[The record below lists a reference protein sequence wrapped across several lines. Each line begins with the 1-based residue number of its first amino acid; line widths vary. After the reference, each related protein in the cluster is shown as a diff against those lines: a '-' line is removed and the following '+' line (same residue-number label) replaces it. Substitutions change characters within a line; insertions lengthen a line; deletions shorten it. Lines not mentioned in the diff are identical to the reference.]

1 MQLSILRA
9 VTTTPERIIEV
20 ALDLF
25 SERGYEATSMRD
37 IASALG
43 LSPGAFYHHF
53 PSKEAVLVAVCLPLV
68 DGMVRFAEEAKHTP
82 DVGVAML
89 EPYLDVLLAHG
100 RLLRLV
106 AGDVAVY
113 RVDEIGPPIR
123 EAAETIQV
131 ALETSTG
138 ADPLVVGCAL
148 GALHGGAQA
157 YVGEGADSA
166 EARSLIL
173 RSVQLL
179 LKESS

>member
-1 MQLSILRA
+1 M
-9 VTTTPERIIEV
+9 EV

-25 SERGYEATSMRD
+25 SEQGYDATSMRD
-37 IASALG
+37 IAAALG

-53 PSKEAVLVAVCLPLV
+53 PSKEAVLIAVCLPLV
-68 DGMVRFAEEAKHTP
+68 DGMVRFAEEARETP

-89 EPYLDVLLAHG
+89 EPYLDVLLANG

-106 AGDVAVY
+106 ARDFAVV
-113 RVDEIGPPIR
+113 RVPDIGPPIR

-138 ADPLVVGCAL
+138 ADPLVVGCAI

-157 YVGEGADSA
+157 YVGDEAGAA

-179 LKESS
+179 LKEST

>member
-1 MQLSILRA
+1 M
-9 VTTTPERIIEV
+9 EV

-25 SERGYEATSMRD
+25 SDQGYEATSMRD
-37 IASALG
+37 IAAALG

-53 PSKEAVLVAVCLPLV
+53 PSKEAVLIAVCLPLV
-68 DGMVRFAEEAKHTP
+68 DGMVRFAEEARETP

-106 AGDVAVY
+106 ASDLAVIRVA
-113 RVDEIGPPIR
+113 DIGPPIR
-123 EAAETIQV
+123 DAAETIQD
-131 ALETSTG
+131 ALEKSTG
-138 ADPLVVGCAL
+138 ADPLVVGCAM

-157 YVGEGADSA
+157 HDPDRYSAD
-166 EARSLIL
+166 EARTVIL

>member
-1 MQLSILRA
+1 M
-9 VTTTPERIIEV
+9 TTTPERIIEV

-25 SERGYEATSMRD
+25 SEQGYEATSMRH
-37 IASALG
+37 IAAALG

-68 DGMVRFAEEAKHTP
+68 DGMVRFAEEAKATP

-106 AGDVAVY
+106 AGDVAVF
-113 RVDEIGPPIR
+113 RVPDIGPPIR
-123 EAAETIQV
+123 EASETIKQ

-138 ADPLVVGCAL
+138 ADPLVVGCAI

-157 YVGEGADSA
+157 FVGEEDDAPI
-166 EARSLIL
+166 ARSLIL

>member
-1 MQLSILRA
+1 M
-9 VTTTPERIIEV
+9 EV

-25 SERGYEATSMRD
+25 AEQGYEATSMRD
-37 IASALG
+37 IAAALG

-68 DGMVRFAEEAKHTP
+68 DGMVRFADEAKATP
-82 DVGVAML
+82 EAGAAML

-106 AGDVAVY
+106 ASDSAVFRVA
-113 RVDEIGPPIR
+113 DIGPPIR
-123 EAAETIQV
+123 EAAETIQE
-131 ALETSTG
+131 ALERSTG
-138 ADPLVVGCAL
+138 ADPLVVGCAI

-157 YVGEGADSA
+157 YVGDADGAA
-166 EARSLIL
+166 AARSLIL

-179 LKESS
+179 LKES

>member
-1 MQLSILRA
+1 M
-9 VTTTPERIIEV
+9 EV

-25 SERGYEATSMRD
+25 SEQGYEATSMRD
-37 IASALG
+37 IAAGLG

-68 DGMVRFAEEAKHTP
+68 EGMVRFAEEAKATP
-82 DVGVAML
+82 EAGVAMV
-89 EPYLDVLLAHG
+89 EPYLDVLLAHAG
-100 RLLRLV
+100 LLRLV
-106 AGDVAVY
+106 ASDSAVFRVA
-113 RVDEIGPPIR
+113 DIGPPIR
-123 EAAETIQV
+123 VAAETIST

-138 ADPLVVGCAL
+138 ADPLVVGCAM

-157 YVGEGADSA
+157 FDGAVHGVA

-179 LKESS
+179 LKES

>member
-1 MQLSILRA
+1 M
-9 VTTTPERIIEV
+9 EV

-25 SERGYEATSMRD
+25 ADQGYEATSMRD
-37 IASALG
+37 IAAALG

-53 PSKEAVLVAVCLPLV
+53 PSKEAVLIAVCLPLV
-68 DGMVRFAEEAKHTP
+68 DGMVRFAEEAKETP

-106 AGDVAVY
+106 ATDTAVF
-113 RVDEIGPPIR
+113 RVPDIGPPIR
-123 EAAETIQV
+123 EAADTIQA
-131 ALETSTG
+131 ALERSTG
-138 ADPLVVGCAL
+138 ADPLVVGCAI

-157 YVGEGADSA
+157 YVGAAEEAG

>member
-1 MQLSILRA
+1 M
-9 VTTTPERIIEV
+9 EV

-25 SERGYEATSMRD
+25 AEQGYEATSMRD
-37 IASALG
+37 IAAALG

-53 PSKEAVLVAVCLPLV
+53 PSKEAVLVAVCRPLV
-68 DGMVRFAEEAKHTP
+68 DGMVHFADEAKKAP
-82 DVGVAML
+82 EAGVAMV

-106 AGDVAVY
+106 ASDFAVI
-113 RVDEIGPPIR
+113 RVPDIGPPIR
-123 EAAETIQV
+123 EAAETIQN

-138 ADPLVVGCAL
+138 ADPLVVGCAI

-157 YVGEGADSA
+157 YFGDEAGAST
-166 EARSLIL
+166 ARTVIL

-179 LKESS
+179 LKES

>member
-1 MQLSILRA
+1 M
-9 VTTTPERIIEV
+9 EV

-25 SERGYEATSMRD
+25 ADQGYEATSMRD
-37 IASALG
+37 IAAALG

-53 PSKEAVLVAVCLPLV
+53 PSKEAVLIAVCLPLV
-68 DGMVRFAEEAKHTP
+68 DGMVRFAEEAKAAP
-82 DVGVAML
+82 EAGAAML

-106 AGDVAVY
+106 AGDVAVF
-113 RVDEIGPPIR
+113 RVPDIGPPIR
-123 EAAETIQV
+123 EAADTIQA
-131 ALETSTG
+131 ALEASTG
-138 ADPLVVGCAL
+138 ADPLVVGCAM

-157 YVGEGADSA
+157 YVGDETGANR
-166 EARSLIL
+166 ARSLIL

>member
-1 MQLSILRA
+1 M
-9 VTTTPERIIEV
+9 EV

-25 SERGYEATSMRD
+25 SDQGYEATSMRD
-37 IASALG
+37 IAAALG

-68 DGMVRFAEEAKHTP
+68 DGMVRFADEAKATP
-82 DVGVAML
+82 EAGVAMV
-89 EPYLDVLLAHG
+89 EPYLDVLLAHT

-106 AGDVAVY
+106 ASDSAVFRVA
-113 RVDEIGPPIR
+113 DIGPPIR
-123 EAAETIQV
+123 EAAETIQT
-131 ALETSTG
+131 ALEKSTG
-138 ADPLVVGCAL
+138 ADPLVVGCAI

-157 YVGEGADSA
+157 FDDERHGVA

-179 LKESS
+179 LKES

>member
-1 MQLSILRA
+1 M
-9 VTTTPERIIEV
+9 EV

-25 SERGYEATSMRD
+25 TEQGYEATSMRD
-37 IASALG
+37 IAAALG

-53 PSKEAVLVAVCLPLV
+53 RSKEAVLVAVCLPLV
-68 DGMVRFAEEAKHTP
+68 DGMVRFAEEAKAAP
-82 DVGVAML
+82 DVGVAMV
-89 EPYLDVLLAHG
+89 EPYLDVLLANV

-106 AGDVAVY
+106 ASDSAVFRVA
-113 RVDEIGPPIR
+113 DIGPPIR
-123 EAAETIQV
+123 DAADTMSS
-131 ALETSTG
+131 ALEASTG
-138 ADPLVVGCAL
+138 ADPLVVGCAM

-157 YVGEGADSA
+157 YVADGTAEAAA

>member
-1 MQLSILRA
+1 M
-9 VTTTPERIIEV
+9 EV

-25 SERGYEATSMRD
+25 SDRGYEATSMRD
-37 IASALG
+37 IAAELG

-53 PSKEAVLVAVCLPLV
+53 PSKEAVLVAVCRPLV
-68 DGMVRFAEEAKHTP
+68 DGMERFAAEAEETP
-82 DVGVAML
+82 DLGAAMV

-106 AGDVAVY
+106 VSDSAVSRVAA
-113 RVDEIGPPIR
+113 IGPPIR
-123 EAAETIQV
+123 EASETIQV

-138 ADPLVVGCAL
+138 ADPLVVGCAI
-148 GALHGGAQA
+148 GALHGGAQSFA
-157 YVGEGADSA
+157 GEARDLA

-179 LKESS
+179 LEESS

>member
-1 MQLSILRA
+1 M
-9 VTTTPERIIEV
+9 EV

-25 SERGYEATSMRD
+25 SDQGYEATSMRD
-37 IASALG
+37 IAAALG

-53 PSKEAVLVAVCLPLV
+53 PSKETVLIAVCLPLV
-68 DGMVRFAEEAKHTP
+68 DGMVRFADKAKETP

-89 EPYLDVLLAHG
+89 EPYLDVLLEHG

-106 AGDVAVY
+106 ASDTAVFH
-113 RVDEIGPPIR
+113 VPDIGPPIR
-123 EAAETIQV
+123 EASETIQA
-131 ALETSTG
+131 ALERSTG
-138 ADPLVVGCAL
+138 ANPLVVGCAI
-148 GALHGGAQA
+148 GALHGGAQSHA
-157 YVGEGADSA
+157 EGQTGDRN

>member
-1 MQLSILRA
+1 M
-9 VTTTPERIIEV
+9 EV

-25 SERGYEATSMRD
+25 ADQGYEATSMRD
-37 IASALG
+37 IAAALG

-68 DGMVRFAEEAKHTP
+68 DGMVRFAEEAKETP

-106 AGDVAVY
+106 AGDSAVIRVA
-113 RVDEIGPPIR
+113 DIGPPIR

-138 ADPLVVGCAL
+138 ADPLVVGCAI

-157 YVGEGADSA
+157 YAAEESDRA